1 MKQFF
6 SYTCTLNTP
15 LKNFAGCMDQGDLL
29 LNLLRHQQD
38 LRMTPQEQEEIKAL
52 SVLVVNQMTQEVISK
67 TCLIS
72 RQYPVRVLF
81 FANPVEDQQKY
92 PFNAVTLSP
101 EGRCYLFTSSR
112 QLMRSY
118 ARKNCKV
125 RAWA

>member
-6 SYTCTLNTP
+6 TYTCTLNTS
-15 LKNFAGCMDQGDLL
+15 LKNFAGCMDQSDLL

-38 LRMTPQEQEEIKAL
+38 LRMTPLEQEEIKAL

-67 TCLIS
+67 ACLIS

-81 FANPVEDQQKY
+81 FATPVEDQQKY

>member
-6 SYTCTLNTP
+6 TYTCTLNTP

-92 PFNAVTLSP
+92 GKSKISM
-101 EGRCYLFTSSR
+101 GRNGGSS
-112 QLMRSY
+112 
-118 ARKNCKV
+118 A
-125 RAWA
+125 

>member
-1 MKQFF
+1 
-6 SYTCTLNTP
+6 
-15 LKNFAGCMDQGDLL
+15 
-29 LNLLRHQQD
+29 
-38 LRMTPQEQEEIKAL
+38 MTRQEQEEIKAL

-72 RQYPVRVLF
+72 HQYPVRVLF

>member
-6 SYTCTLNTP
+6 TYTCTLNIP

-29 LNLLRHQQD
+29 LKLLRHQQD
-38 LRMTPQEQEEIKAL
+38 LRKTPQEQDEIKAQ

-81 FANPVEDQQKY
+81 FANPVEDQQRY

-118 ARKNCKV
+118 ARKKSKV
-125 RAWA
+125 RARP

>member
-6 SYTCTLNTP
+6 TYTCTLNTP

-52 SVLVVNQMTQEVISK
+52 ISH
-67 TCLIS
+67 
-72 RQYPVRVLF
+72 QYPVRVLF

-118 ARKNCKV
+118 ARKNCKI

>member
-6 SYTCTLNTP
+6 TYTCTLNTP

-52 SVLVVNQMTQEVISK
+52 SVLLVNQMTQEVISK

-72 RQYPVRVLF
+72 HQYPVRVLF
-81 FANPVEDQQKY
+81 F
-92 PFNAVTLSP
+92 VTLSP

-118 ARKNCKV
+118 ARKNCKI

>member
-1 MKQFF
+1 
-6 SYTCTLNTP
+6 
-15 LKNFAGCMDQGDLL
+15 
-29 LNLLRHQQD
+29 
-38 LRMTPQEQEEIKAL
+38 MTPQEQEEIKAL
-52 SVLVVNQMTQEVISK
+52 SVLVVDQMTQEVISK

-81 FANPVEDQQKY
+81 FATPVEDQQRY